1 MAGFIRQAG
10 YGYSGR
16 TEGSAAV
23 EFALMI
29 FPFIFITF
37 AIIELS
43 LFFAASNM
51 MESGI
56 NASARMIKTGQLQQQ
71 AGADPETAF
80 RQEVCEH
87 LFGLIQCDKVGIEVI
102 ALPDDDFGNA
112 GDYAPVYDE
121 DGNLSPRDFDA
132 GSSSSVVL
140 IRAAYRYKLLTPFFA
155 NVFSKEPDNTIPI
168 MTTVVLQTEPYDFT
182 EEASGS

>member
-1 MAGFIRQAG
+1 MTGWIKQARSGF
-10 YGYSGR
+10 SGR
-16 TEGSAAV
+16 TDGSVAI

-56 NASARMIKTGQLQQQ
+56 NNSARVIKTGQLQQQ
-71 AGADPETAF
+71 TGMTPEAAF
-80 RQEVCEH
+80 RQEVCNH
-87 LFGLIQCDKVGIEVI
+87 LFGLIRCDKVGLEVI
-102 ALPDDDFGNA
+102 ALPDDDFGSA
-112 GDYAPVYDE
+112 GDYAPIYDE
-121 DGNLSPRDFDA
+121 DGNMVPRDFDP

-140 IRAAYRYKLLTPFFA
+140 IRAVYRYKLLTPLFA
-155 NVFSKEPDNTIPI
+155 NVFTKEPDNTIPI
-168 MTTVVLQTEPYDFT
+168 IATVVLQTEPYDFT
-182 EEASGS
+182 EEASGT